1 MNGLVSKQAEI
12 NDSLCKLIL
21 NFMIIRV
28 CLIFHEKTWIPSPLP
43 NPSCV
48 REYLRLEKKFVFSTP
63 HDQLLIVVLAL
74 GKGL

>member
-1 MNGLVSKQAEI
+1 M
-12 NDSLCKLIL
+12 DSL
-21 NFMIIRV
+21 
-28 CLIFHEKTWIPSPLP
+28 PLP

-63 HDQLLIVVLAL
+63 HDQLLIVALAL